1 MCVAPVYLPKK
12 NITVPCGHCIECLQQ
27 RSVEWSYRLAVEA
40 KSHEKNCFLTLTYND
55 DSLPFDFCVSR
66 RELQLFVKR
75 LRKEIAPTRV
85 RFFGCGE
92 YGKKRGRP
100 HYHLV
105 VFGWSPDDLFYLGK
119 DKKGTVLYRSATVE
133 KCWKKGFSSVAID
146 MTPEVLK
153 YVAKYMQKRPP
164 GRAAPFV
171 QMSNRPGIG
180 YNGIDEKLVKS
191 DKLYMNGHFIK
202 LPRYYLKKLEERGID
217 LTELKGNRK
226 KRAEQ
231 YAAEQFVQVGNSSVQ
246 FAQKKQ
252 KYYKIF
258 GKSIDKT
265 GNI

>member
-1 MCVAPVYLPKK
+1 MCVAPIYLLKR
-12 NITVPCGHCIECLQQ
+12 NMTVPCGHCIECLQQ
-27 RSVEWSYRLAVEA
+27 RSTEWSYRLAIES
-40 KSHEKNCFLTLTYND
+40 KSHEKNCFLTLTYNKYN
-55 DSLPFDFCVSR
+55 LPSDKCVSR

-75 LRKEIAPTRV
+75 LRQEIKPIRV

-105 VFGWSPDDLFYLGK
+105 VFGWCPDDLFYLGK
-119 DKKGTVLYRSATVE
+119 DKKGIVLYRSATVE
-133 KCWKKGFSSVAID
+133 KCWKKGFSSVAIE

-153 YVAKYMQKRPP
+153 YVAKYMQKRPE
-164 GRAAPFV
+164 GRDPPFV

-180 YNGIDEKLVKS
+180 YNGIDDRLVKS
-191 DKLYMNGHFIK
+191 DKLYLNGRFIK

-217 LTELKGNRK
+217 LTELKERRK
-226 KRAEQ
+226 RRAETV
-231 YAAEQFVQVGNSSVQ
+231 AAERYVQIGNSSVQ

-258 GKSIDKT
+258 GKIIDKS